1 MVEAADAIAEYVA
14 RGRRAYDADSAV
26 RDAILFRIVVIGE
39 AAKTVVQRDPALA
52 ADLSEVE
59 WSALAR
65 MRDRSTHQ
73 YWAVD
78 AQIVWDTAIEEIPE
92 VREPNVEQSIAPR
105 RARHCRHAPRNTR
118 HRYRRRSTSR

>member
-1 MVEAADAIAEYVA
+1 MSDARAIALERMQHMIEAADAIAEYVA
-14 RGRRAYDADSAV
+14 RGRRAYDSDAAV

-39 AAKTVVQRDPALA
+39 AAKAVAYRDPALA

-65 MRDRSTHQ
+65 MRDRITHQ

-92 VREPNVEQSIAPR
+92 VRAILAAALDRLV
-105 RARHCRHAPRNTR
+105 
-118 HRYRRRSTSR
+118 

>member
-1 MVEAADAIAEYVA
+1 MSDERAIAVERMQHMVEAADAIAEYVA
-14 RGRRAYDADSAV
+14 RGRRAYDVDSAV

-39 AAKTVVQRDPALA
+39 AAKAVVLRDPALA

-65 MRDRSTHQ
+65 MRDRITHQ

-78 AQIVWDTAIEEIPE
+78 AQIVWDTAVEEIPE
-92 VREPNVEQSIAPR
+92 VRAILAEAL
-105 RARHCRHAPRNTR
+105 
-118 HRYRRRSTSR
+118 SRLA